1 MELADIMKDKLS
13 TIPGV
18 IAEPSQPIQMRF
30 NELMTGIR
38 QDVAIKIFGENLD
51 TPVAYADKVAAV
63 IGPIKG
69 ITQPRVERLMAY
81 HKLPLNLTGRKLQVM
96 D

>member
-1 MELADIMKDKLS
+1 MSWQISMRDKLL

-51 TPVAYADKVAAV
+51 TL
-63 IGPIKG
+63 GC
-69 ITQPRVERLMAY
+69 LC
-81 HKLPLNLTGRKLQVM
+81 
-96 D
+96 

>member
-1 MELADIMKDKLS
+1 MRDKLS
-13 TIPGV
+13 TIPGI

-51 TPVAYADKVAAV
+51 TLVSYGDKVANV
-63 IGPIKG
+63 I
-69 ITQPRVERLMAY
+69 RLSKAL
-81 HKLPLNLTGRKLQVM
+81 HNPK
-96 D
+96 

>member
-1 MELADIMKDKLS
+1 MVILKDKKEWSTTNDFYELADIMRDTLS
-13 TIPGV
+13 HIPGV

-51 TPVAYADKVAAV
+51 TLVALCQQS
-63 IGPIKG
+63 G
-69 ITQPRVERLMAY
+69 
-81 HKLPLNLTGRKLQVM
+81 
-96 D
+96 

>member
-1 MELADIMKDKLS
+1 MKAKKEWTTTKDFYELADMMREKLEN
-13 TIPGV
+13 IPGV

-51 TPVAYADKVAAV
+51 TS
-63 IGPIKG
+63 
-69 ITQPRVERLMAY
+69 RCLCR
-81 HKLPLNLTGRKLQVM
+81 
-96 D
+96 

>member
-1 MELADIMKDKLS
+1 MKDKKDWTTTDDFYELGEMMKEKLES
-13 TIPGV
+13 IPGV

-51 TPVAYADKVAAV
+51 TLAALAPK
-63 IGPIKG
+63 ICESHSK
-69 ITQPRVERLMAY
+69 
-81 HKLPLNLTGRKLQVM
+81 